1 MIEIIDKSKCSGCKA
16 CYNVCPLNCINMII
30 DEEGFWYPKV
40 NEDECSQCGLCEK
53 VCPELNIYTSDKYF
67 DIPQAFAAWNI
78 NDGIRIA
85 SSSGGIF
92 TIIAEWIISHEGVV
106 FGAGYDE
113 NFNVVHREITTSKD
127 LAQLRGSKY
136 VQSDIGESYKKA
148 KFHLENNK
156 IVLFTGT
163 PCQIAGLHNYLDKD
177 YPNLYT
183 CDLVCHGVPSPEV
196 FGKYKKFV
204 EDKYNSKI
212 QSISFR
218 DKKYGWKTYSLSIKF
233 SNGNEYRKNLKEDPF
248 LLGFLKN
255 YYLRPSCYTC
265 PYSKIPRS
273 ADITLGDYWGI
284 GNKYPDLDDNLGVS
298 LLLINSEKGIFLL
311 ESCKEML
318 EIHEGDLEYAIKHNP
333 CIVKPVNKPKERD
346 KFFDDFNSKE
356 FSYVIKK
363 YMSPPS
369 FIEKQVIFA
378 KRGINFLRK
387 KAKRF
392 LSSDNS

>member
-16 CYNVCPLNCINMII
+16 CYNVCPINCIDMVI

-40 NEDECSQCGLCEK
+40 NEDECIQCGLCEK

-67 DIPQAFAAWNI
+67 NIPQAFAAWNI
-78 NDGIRIA
+78 NDGVRIA

-92 TIIAEWIISHEGVV
+92 TIIAEWIISNEGVV

-113 NFNVVHREITTSKD
+113 NFNVVHMEITTPKD

-183 CDLVCHGVPSPEV
+183 CDLVCHGVPSPKV
-196 FGKYKKFV
+196 FGKYKKFL

-233 SNGNEYRKNLKEDPF
+233 SNGNEYKKNVKEDPF

-284 GNKYPDLDDNLGVS
+284 GGKYPDLDDNMGVS

-311 ESCKEML
+311 ESFKEKL
-318 EIHEGDLEYAIKHNP
+318 EIYEGDLEHAIKHNP

-378 KRGINFLRK
+378 KRGINFVRK